1 MLGHIRSKFS
11 TIPIPGESVTLN
23 GAALMSE
30 GKEERKELKEELN
43 KILEQ
48 ITYHKLAESEAKM
61 ADDMQKVSQK
71 IPILIYTG

>member
-1 MLGHIRSKFS
+1 
-11 TIPIPGESVTLN
+11 
-23 GAALMSE
+23 MSE